1 MLKNEST
8 SALKSLLFVRDFV
21 CMDTAEPSGYLH
33 FFTCASYIGDKK
45 VKWNTEENYGA
56 FQHSLMDFGL
66 IKQQMNYK
74 ETNAKL

>member
-1 MLKNEST
+1 MFKNEST
-8 SALKSLLFVRDFV
+8 SALKSLVFVRDFV

-33 FFTCASYIGDKK
+33 FFPCASYIGNKK

-66 IKQQMNYK
+66 IK
-74 ETNAKL
+74 